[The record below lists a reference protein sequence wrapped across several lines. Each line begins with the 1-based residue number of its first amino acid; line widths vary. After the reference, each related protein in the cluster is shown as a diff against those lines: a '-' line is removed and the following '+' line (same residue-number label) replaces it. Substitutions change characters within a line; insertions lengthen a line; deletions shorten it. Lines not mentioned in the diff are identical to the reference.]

1 LCKYSSLPFILF
13 CVLFFSASGQGLKY
27 ESPRIEGFHPL
38 DEEPF
43 APSALT
49 SENPVILK
57 LEFKENVFKDTAIID
72 FEKRQITFRRYDD
85 LGFRLWEYHYKELS
99 DYLLARRNYA
109 LLKGWKGGISVSRN
123 DAAVS
128 KQSVMKFQWEMPVHY
143 PSWAQRLIGTDPPKL
158 SINGSLTIRM
168 GFDNSTYVESSVDT
182 DHESNTGFDF
192 QVDYQFSISG
202 SIGRLIS
209 INISA
214 DNQNEFAVSD
224 VFKNFKIH
232 YKESTPGELEDEIIQ
247 EVVAGWTGFQMPGTE
262 LSGYSESNEGLFGIK
277 VRSQLGPL
285 SLTSVISHER
295 GEAVKSTFSPNQG
308 SEERVLTEEDYIP
321 NKYFFLDNRYRR
333 LYNRKYAVNGAKPA
347 VIPEVDTLIVWRS
360 VKSGDMLID
369 TATLE
374 NDAQRQGFVRLYRD
388 RHYYLNETEGWIRFA
403 DTPDISN
410 CFIAIFLRTRDP
422 SFNKGR
428 IISTEK
434 DTIWNLWVLKPKDPI
449 DSAGADLDTSRFYLM
464 WRNVYELDAINLT
477 DSKFRIVQK
486 TIDDDNEREEN
497 ENSVKFSDV
506 LGISVDGQM
515 SVDKPHIFDKTNGY
529 LIFPPFDTSFFGNEP
544 FRNPALGKYQDS
556 SIYKCSKEVLHRENY
571 NPYYRIYTTSSAK
584 QTQFA
589 LGWGVMEGEVVKADG
604 VILQR
609 NVDYI
614 LDYSSGDLEL
624 VSPQARNAE
633 KITVEYQREA
643 MFVPE
648 KKVFFGTRG
657 ELKLPFISDGSF
669 AGLSF
674 LYQNVKVNDKIPQ
687 LEQEPYNKGL
697 LDFNIRIDL
706 NPEWMT
712 SLINKIPLIN
722 TTAESK
728 MVLDIEYARSFMNP
742 NPEGE
747 AYVEDF
753 EDSKLYSTL
762 PTDAKGW
769 YQASPPFFDSLTPD
783 SLHRYPPAWDFYWFT
798 PREEDH
804 QYRVKIRDIKD
815 LATTVATTN
824 ADDYESVL
832 RLHCVPSPAPSYNH
846 RYYNTWA
853 GIMVPVNLK
862 DKTEEQYFEFIVS
875 ASGGFQGKGKLL
887 IQMGTMR
894 EDISVN
900 GGPPNKVEDT
910 EDPTLINN
918 PDKVDSKRDNGLDTI
933 GVDSLEYYLIPGL
946 KQQWDTLHY
955 GNPLLGAD
963 REDPGRDNFKKYY
976 DKDGDIN
983 NRRYSN
989 RRQGDSKLTSED
1001 INYDYIVYTHKNE
1014 SYFQYTIDLSDG
1026 NAPIIDKN
1034 ANVKYEN
1041 GWRKYRIPL
1050 KEVIKD
1056 YNIRDSL
1063 GNPSWKNI
1071 EMVRLIW
1078 TGFDSSALNVEHQLV
1093 FSDMQFVGS
1102 QWLPMYDTIGTKI
1115 EASAINNR
1123 EDNFYRR
1130 EVTNEPL
1137 VLVERDDNDEEE
1149 QESSL
1154 RLNFKNIKPGETA
1167 LVTKSHNYHQI
1178 NISAYEQLSLA
1189 LYGRNPDGSTAKGV
1203 PLYDQKVHFVF
1214 RFGSD
1219 DSTYYEYRSDIY
1231 SGWQEVKIDL
1241 RKIAALKDSFMV
1253 MYSDTIPIEAGPIE
1267 ISTQYGKAFL
1277 RVVSKAAQ
1285 RQPNFSRIQWLGIGI
1300 VRDEDDINPKNSS
1313 GEIWVNEMK
1322 VRGINRLSGR
1332 AIRANFN
1339 TQWADFI
1346 NMTGNLTFTDGD
1358 FRKMTDNTI
1367 QRQNSGL
1374 STSFSSSMNLNKFL
1388 PQDWGFSLPVGGNY
1402 NSSVIRPQVKSN
1414 SDVVLTDEN
1423 GRPDNVW
1430 ELLTDKESLSRHYQQ
1445 KNTSISS
1452 YINFD
1457 KEKKN
1462 DNPLLNLTL
1471 DRISGGFRY
1480 NTNSSVNRQGPSN
1493 IWDEDFK
1500 ITNKSKTYSGN
1511 LKYNLTPDDPPSW
1524 TSWRPFE
1531 SKGPSKLSD
1540 YQFSLLPENFQ
1551 IDLIDVNQSSSY
1563 NTDTKRKTSSARHT
1577 FDVKHGLNFLYSPI
1591 APLLELNYSLNIS
1604 RDLQKYASSSGH
1616 EMVDNVFSLYKG
1628 NSAFARQYLILEGEK
1643 YRTQNAKI
1651 NISPDIFD
1659 WLNTSADYSSDY
1671 QGNIVSYISDT
1682 SDYISA
1688 SVNNTFSFDA
1698 SFSLDAALKN
1708 LVDITSKSRL
1718 SKFFSGVDSFFNAI
1732 SLNSVSFNYSA
1743 SQGLINNY
1751 MNKDIIGTGLD
1762 FLKYQLG
1769 LKGKDFRSFLRGDMD
1784 DNVLGGMRYRA
1795 LAGDSIDL
1803 YRQDRRSTDQRYS
1816 ISSGLSISVPF
1827 QLSIS
1832 PISISWSRK
1841 FQVTPDTNFFDTT
1854 ITFPDFSL
1862 GLRTSSLIKLPFI
1875 KDFLNSLEFNSNMNL
1890 KRICGHKNGID
1901 PDTTKEF
1908 SMSPLVG
1915 IQGVIKKW
1923 PINFSYRSRISRSK
1937 SYDKK
1942 LVSSQVSSGGH
1953 ELDISYKIERNS
1965 RLSEI
1970 NLLRWKIP
1978 VRGKTTMGLTGY
1990 RDVKTEFTNNRQ
2002 SKQNEV
2008 SYSIKPYISYIFTD
2022 NITGSFEYTHGNQKK
2037 DEQETKNRKL
2047 ALIVNIQFN

>member
-1 LCKYSSLPFILF
+1 LCKYCSLLFILF
-13 CVLFFSASGQGLKY
+13 CALFFSVSGQGLKY
-27 ESPRIEGFHPL
+27 ETPRIEGFHPL

-57 LEFKENVFKDTAIID
+57 LEFNQKEKVFKDTAIID

-109 LLKGWKGGISVSRN
+109 LLKGWKSGISVSRN
-123 DAAVS
+123 DAAIS

-143 PSWAQRLIGTDPPKL
+143 PSWAQRLIGTDPPRL

-168 GFDNSTYVESSVDT
+168 GFDNSTIVESSVDT
-182 DHESNTGFDF
+182 DHESNTGFNF

-214 DNQNEFAVSD
+214 DNQNEFAISD

-247 EVVAGWTGFQMPGTE
+247 EVEAGWTGFQMPGTE

-321 NKYFFLDNRYRR
+321 YKYYFLDNRYRR
-333 LYNRKYAVNGAKPA
+333 LYNRKYAVNGAKPTS
-347 VIPEVDTLIVWRS
+347 IPEVDTLIVWRS
-360 VKSGDMLID
+360 VKSGDLLID

-388 RHYYLNETEGWIRFA
+388 RHYYLNETEGWICFA

-410 CFIAIFLRTRDP
+410 SFIAIYLRTRDP
-422 SFNKGR
+422 SFNKGK
-428 IISTEK
+428 IISTEG

-449 DSAGADLDTSRFYLM
+449 DSAGANLDTSRFYLM
-464 WRNVYELDAINLT
+464 WRNVYELDATNLT

-497 ENSVKFSDV
+497 ENSVKFSDI
-506 LGISVDGQM
+506 LGISVNGQM
-515 SVDKPHIFDKTNGY
+515 SLDKPHIFDKNNGY
-529 LIFPPFDTSFFGNEP
+529 LIFPPYDTSFFGNEP

-556 SIYKCSKEVLHRENY
+556 IIYKCSKEVLHRSSY
-571 NPYYRIYTTSSAK
+571 DPYYRIYTTSSAK
-584 QTQFA
+584 QTTFN
-589 LGWGVMEGEVVKADG
+589 LGWDVMEGEIVKADG
-604 VILQR
+604 TILQR

-614 LDYSSGDLEL
+614 LDYSSGEMEL
-624 VSPQARNAE
+624 VSPYAKNAE
-633 KITVEYQREA
+633 KITVEYQRSA

-674 LYQNVKVNDKIPQ
+674 LYQNVKVNDDIPQ

-712 SLINKIPLIN
+712 DLINKIPLIN

-728 MVLDIEYARSFMNP
+728 MVLDVEYARSFMNP

-747 AYVEDF
+747 AYVDDF

-762 PTDAKGW
+762 PINATGW
-769 YQASPPFFDSLTPD
+769 FQASPPFLDSLTPD
-783 SLHRYPPAWDFYWFT
+783 SLHRYPPAWDFYWFSPT
-798 PREEDH
+798 ERDEK
-804 QYRVKIRDIKD
+804 YRVLERDIKN
-815 LATTVATTN
+815 LNTNVVTTSAN
-824 ADDYESVL
+824 DYASLL
-832 RLHCVPSPAPSYNH
+832 RLHCVPSPDQRYNH
-846 RYYNTWA
+846 KYYSTWA
-853 GIMVPVNLK
+853 GIMAPVYVK

-875 ASGGFQGKGKLL
+875 AVGGFRGKGKLI
-887 IQMGTMR
+887 IQMGTVR
-894 EDISVN
+894 EDISIR
-900 GGPPNKVEDT
+900 GGPPNRVEDT

-918 PDKVDSKRDNGLDTI
+918 PDKVDSKRDNGLDTTK
-933 GVDSLEYYLIPGL
+933 DNTLEYYLIPGID
-946 KQQWDTLHY
+946 QQWDTLRY
-955 GNPLLGAD
+955 GDTLLGPD
-963 REDPGRDNFKKYY
+963 REDPGRDDFKKYY
-976 DKDGDIN
+976 DDDGKIE

-989 RRQGDSKLTSED
+989 RKQGDSKLTSED
-1001 INYDYIVYTHKNE
+1001 INNDYIVYTHKNE
-1014 SYFQYTIDLSDG
+1014 SYFQYTIDLSDD

-1056 YNIRDSL
+1056 YNICDSI

-1071 EMVRLIW
+1071 EMIRLIW
-1078 TGFDSSALNVEHQLV
+1078 TGFDSSALNMEHQLA
-1093 FSDMQFVGS
+1093 FSEMQFVGN
-1102 QWLPMYDTIGTKI
+1102 QWLPMYDSIGTKI
-1115 EASAINNR
+1115 EASSINNK
-1123 EDNFYRR
+1123 EDNFYRK

-1137 VLVERDDNDEEE
+1137 VLVEKDDNNDEE

-1154 RLNFKNIKPGETA
+1154 RLNFKNIKPGDTA
-1167 LVTKSHNYHQI
+1167 LVTKSYNYHQI
-1178 NISAYEQLSLA
+1178 NISAYGQLSLA
-1189 LYGRNPDGSTAKGV
+1189 LYGRNPDGSTVKGV
-1203 PLYDQKVHFVF
+1203 PLFDQKVHFVF

-1241 RKIAALKDSFMV
+1241 RRIAALKDSFMV
-1253 MYSDTIPIEAGPIE
+1253 INSDSVPIE
-1267 ISTQYGKAFL
+1267 ISTQYGKAML

-1285 RQPNFSRIQWLGIGI
+1285 RQPNFSRIQWVGIGVI
-1300 VRDEDDINPKNSS
+1300 RDKDDNNAQNSF
-1313 GEIWVNEMK
+1313 GEIWINEMK
-1322 VRGINRLSGR
+1322 VSGINRLSGR
-1332 AIRANFN
+1332 AIRANFS

-1346 NMTGNLTFTDGD
+1346 SMAGNLTFTDGD
-1358 FRKMTDNTI
+1358 FRKMTDNKI
-1367 QRQNSGL
+1367 QRQNSEL

-1388 PQDWGFSLPVGGNY
+1388 PQDWGVSLPVGGSY
-1402 NSSVIRPQVKSN
+1402 NSSVTRPQLKSN
-1414 SDVVLTDEN
+1414 SDVVLTDEK

-1452 YINFD
+1452 YINFS
-1457 KEKKN
+1457 KKKKN

-1480 NTNSSVNRQGPSN
+1480 NTTNNVSRQGPTSV
-1493 IWDEDFK
+1493 EGQDFK
-1500 ITNKSKTYSGN
+1500 IDNETKTYSGN
-1511 LKYNLTPDDPPSW
+1511 LKYDLTPDDPPSW
-1524 TSWRPFE
+1524 TTWRPFE
-1531 SKGPSKLSD
+1531 SKGSSKLSE
-1540 YQFSLLPENFQ
+1540 YEFSLLPESFK
-1551 IDLIDVNQSSSY
+1551 IDLIDVNQSSAY
-1563 NTDTKRKTSSARHT
+1563 NTDTKRKTFSTKHT
-1577 FDVKHGLNFLYSPI
+1577 FDVKHGLNLLYSPI
-1591 APLLELNYSLNIS
+1591 APLLEFNYSLNIS
-1604 RDLQKYASSSGH
+1604 RDLQKYADRSTR
-1616 EMVDNVFSLYKG
+1616 EMADKVFSLYKG
-1628 NSAFARQYLILEGEK
+1628 NSTFAHHYLILEGEK
-1643 YRTQNAKI
+1643 YRIQNASI
-1651 NISPDIFD
+1651 NLTPDIVD
-1659 WLNTSADYSSDY
+1659 WLSTSADYSSDY
-1671 QGNIVSYISDT
+1671 HGDIVSYVSDST
-1682 SDYISA
+1682 GYISA
-1688 SVNNTFSFDA
+1688 SVNNTLSFDA
-1698 SFSLDAALKN
+1698 SFELDVVLKN
-1708 LVDITSKSRL
+1708 LMDVTSKTRME
-1718 SKFFSGVDSFFNAI
+1718 KFFSGVDSFFNAI
-1732 SLNSVSFNYSA
+1732 NLSKVSFNYTA
-1743 SQGLINNY
+1743 SQELTNNY
-1751 MNKDIIGTGLD
+1751 MNKDIIGSGFD

-1784 DNVLGGMRYRA
+1784 DGVLGGMRYRA
-1795 LAGDSIDL
+1795 LAGDKIDL
-1803 YRQDRRSTDQRYS
+1803 YRQDKRSTDQKYS
-1816 ISSGLSISVPF
+1816 ISSGLSITVPF

-1832 PISISWSRK
+1832 PISLSWSRI
-1841 FQVTPDTNFFDTT
+1841 FEVRPDTNFYDTT

-1862 GLRTSSLIKLPFI
+1862 GLRTSSLIKLPLI
-1875 KDFLNSLEFNSNMNL
+1875 KDILNSLELNSNLNL
-1890 KRICGHKNGID
+1890 KRICGNKNDID

-1915 IQGVIKKW
+1915 IQGVVKKW
-1923 PINFSYRSRISRSK
+1923 PINFSYRSKISRSK
-1937 SYDKK
+1937 VYDKK
-1942 LVSSQVSSGGH
+1942 MVSSQINSGGH
-1953 ELDISYKIERNS
+1953 ELDISYRIERNS

-1978 VRGKTTMGLTGY
+1978 VRGKTTMGITGN
-1990 RDVKTEFTNNRQ
+1990 REVRTELK
-2002 SKQNEV
+2002 SKINEV

-2022 NITGSFEYTHGNQKK
+2022 NITGNLEYIHGNEKNG
-2037 DEQETKNRKL
+2037 EHETKKREF

>member
-1 LCKYSSLPFILF
+1 MCKYCSLLFLLF
-13 CVLFFSASGQGLKY
+13 CALFYSVSGQGLKL

-38 DEEPF
+38 DEDPF

-49 SENPVILK
+49 SDNPVILK
-57 LEFKENVFKDTAIID
+57 LEFSENVFKDTAIID

-109 LLKGWKGGISVSRN
+109 LLKGWKSGISVSRN
-123 DAAVS
+123 DAASS

-143 PSWAQRLIGTDPPKL
+143 PSWAQRLIGTDPPRL
-158 SINGSLTIRM
+158 SINGSLTITM
-168 GFDNSTYVESSVDT
+168 GFDNSTFVESSLDK

-214 DNQNEFAVSD
+214 DNQNEFAISD

-247 EVVAGWTGFQMPGTE
+247 EVEAGWTGFQMPGTE

-321 NKYFFLDNRYRR
+321 YKYFFLDNRYRR
-333 LYNRKYAVNGAKPA
+333 LYNRKYAVSGARPP
-347 VIPEVDTLIVWRS
+347 VIPEVDTLIMWRS
-360 VKSGDMLID
+360 VKSGDMLNDID

-374 NDAQRQGFVRLYRD
+374 NDAQKQGFVRLYRD

-410 CFIAIFLRTRDP
+410 SFIAIFLRTKDP
-422 SFNKGR
+422 SFNKGK
-428 IISTEK
+428 IISFNET

-449 DSAGADLDTSRFYLM
+449 DSAGADLDTSRFHLM

-486 TIDDDNEREEN
+486 TIDDENEREEN
-497 ENSVKFSDV
+497 ENSLKFSDV
-506 LGISVDGQM
+506 LGISVNGQM
-515 SVDKPHIFDKTNGY
+515 SVDKPHIFDKNSGY
-529 LIFPPFDTSFFGNEP
+529 LIFPPYDTSFFGNEP

-556 SIYKCSKEVLHRENY
+556 LIYKCSKEVLHRNNY
-571 NPYYRIYTTSSAK
+571 DPYYRIYTTSSAK
-584 QTQFA
+584 QTTYN
-589 LGWGVMEGEVVKADG
+589 LGWDVMEGEVVKADG
-604 VILQR
+604 TILQR

-614 LDYSSGDLEL
+614 LDYSSGEMEL
-624 VSPQARNAE
+624 VSPYARNAE
-633 KITVEYQREA
+633 KITVEYQRSA

-657 ELKLPFISDGSF
+657 ELKLPFISDRSF

-697 LDFNIRIDL
+697 LDFNIRIELD
-706 NPEWMT
+706 PEWMT
-712 SLINKIPLIN
+712 SLVNKIPLIN

-728 MVLDIEYARSFMNP
+728 MVLDLEYARSFMNP

-747 AYVEDF
+747 AYVDDF

-762 PTDAKGW
+762 PINATGW
-769 YQASPPFFDSLTPD
+769 YQASPPFLDSLTPD
-783 SLHRYPPAWDFYWFT
+783 SLHLYPPAWDFYWFT
-798 PREEDH
+798 PKDKDN
-804 QYRVKIRDIKD
+804 QYRVLIRDIKD
-815 LATTVATTN
+815 LATNVATTS
-824 ADDYESVL
+824 ADDYESLL
-832 RLHCVPSPAPSYNH
+832 RLHCVPSPDSKYDQ
-846 RYYNTWA
+846 RYYSSWA
-853 GIMVPVNLK
+853 GIMTPVYIK
-862 DKTEEQYFEFIVS
+862 DKSEEQYFEFIVS
-875 ASGGFQGKGKLL
+875 TAGGGQGKGKLL

-894 EDISVN
+894 EDISIR
-900 GGPPNKVEDT
+900 GGAPNKVEDT
-910 EDPTLINN
+910 EDPNLIND
-918 PDKVDSKRDNGLDTI
+918 PDKVDSKLDTGLDGI
-933 GVDSLEYYLIPGL
+933 GIDSLEYYLIPGL
-946 KQQWDTLHY
+946 EQQWDTLRF
-955 GNPLLGAD
+955 GDPLLGLD

-976 DKDGDIN
+976 DNDGKVE

-1014 SYFQYTIDLSDG
+1014 SYYQYTIDLSDD
-1026 NAPIIDKN
+1026 NAPLIDKN

-1056 YNIRDSL
+1056 YDIRDSI

-1071 EMVRLIW
+1071 EMIRLIW
-1078 TGFDSSALNVEHQLV
+1078 TGFDSSALNLEHQLV
-1093 FSDMQFVGS
+1093 FSEMQFVGS
-1102 QWLPMYDTIGTKI
+1102 QWLPMYDSIGTKI
-1115 EASAINNR
+1115 EASAINNK

-1130 EVTNEPL
+1130 EVTGEPL
-1137 VLVERDDNDEEE
+1137 VLVERGDNDEEE
-1149 QESSL
+1149 QEASL

-1167 LVTKSHNYHQI
+1167 LVTKSFNYHQI

-1189 LYGRNPDGSTAKGV
+1189 LYGRNPDGSTVRGV
-1203 PLYDQKVHFVF
+1203 PLFDKKVHFVF

-1219 DSTYYEYRSDIY
+1219 DSTYYEYRSNVY

-1241 RKIAALKDSFMV
+1241 REIAALKDSFMV
-1253 MYSDTIPIEAGPIE
+1253 MNSDTVPIEV
-1267 ISTQYGKAFL
+1267 STQYGNAFL

-1285 RQPNFSRIQWLGIGI
+1285 RQPNFSRIQWVGIGVI
-1300 VRDEDDINPKNSS
+1300 RDEDDINPQNSS
-1313 GEIWVNEMK
+1313 GEIWVNEWK
-1322 VRGINRLSGR
+1322 VNGINRLSGR
-1332 AIRANFN
+1332 AIRANFT

-1346 NMTGNLTFTDGD
+1346 NMSGNLTFTDGD
-1358 FRKMTDNTI
+1358 FRKMTDNII
-1367 QRQNSGL
+1367 QRQNSVL

-1388 PQDWGFSLPVGGNY
+1388 PQDWGVSLPVGGNY
-1402 NSSVIRPQVKSN
+1402 NSSVTRPQLKSN
-1414 SDVVLTDEN
+1414 SDVVLTDEK
-1423 GRPDNVW
+1423 GQSDNVW

-1445 KNTSISS
+1445 KNTSMSS

-1457 KEKKN
+1457 KTKNN

-1480 NTNSSVNRQGPSN
+1480 NTSSNDNQQGPSN
-1493 IWDEDFK
+1493 VQGEDFK
-1500 ITNKSKTYSGN
+1500 ITSKSKTYSGN
-1511 LKYNLTPDDPPSW
+1511 LKYDLTPDDPPSW
-1524 TSWRPFE
+1524 TSWHPFE
-1531 SKGPSKLSD
+1531 SKGPSKLSE
-1540 YQFSLLPENFQ
+1540 YKFSLLPENFQ
-1551 IDLIDVNQSSSY
+1551 VDLIDVNQSSAY
-1563 NTDTKRKTSSARHT
+1563 NADTKRKTSSTKHT

-1591 APLLELNYSLNIS
+1591 APLLDLNYSLNIS
-1604 RDLQKYASSSGH
+1604 RDLQKYADGSGR
-1616 EMVDNVFSLYKG
+1616 EMADKVLSLYKG
-1628 NSAFARQYLILEGEK
+1628 NSTFARHYFILEGEK
-1643 YRTQNAKI
+1643 YRNQNAKI
-1651 NISPDIFD
+1651 SLSPNIFE
-1659 WLNTSADYSSDY
+1659 WLSTSADYSSDY
-1671 QGNIVSYISDT
+1671 HGDIVSYISDT
-1682 SDYISA
+1682 NDYISA
-1688 SVNNTFSFDA
+1688 SVNNSLSFDA
-1698 SFSLDAALKN
+1698 SFNFDVALKN
-1708 LVDITSKSRL
+1708 LIDITSKSRL
-1718 SKFFSGVDSFFNAI
+1718 AKFFSGVDSFFNAI
-1732 SLNSVSFNYSA
+1732 SFNSVSFNYTA
-1743 SQGLINNY
+1743 SQELINNY
-1751 MNKDIIGTGLD
+1751 MNKDIIGSGFD

-1769 LKGKDFRSFLRGDMD
+1769 LKGKDFSSFLRGDMD
-1784 DNVLGGMRYRA
+1784 DGMLGGMRYRA
-1795 LAGDSIDL
+1795 LSGDNIDL
-1803 YRQDRRSTDQRYS
+1803 YRQDRRSTDQSYS

-1832 PISISWSRK
+1832 PISLSWSRNYE
-1841 FQVTPDTNFFDTT
+1841 VIPDTNFYDTT
-1854 ITFPDFSL
+1854 TTFPDFSL
-1862 GLRTSSLIKLPFI
+1862 GLRTSSLIKLPLV
-1875 KDFLNSLEFNSNMNL
+1875 KDFLNSLEFNSSLNL
-1890 KRICGHKNGID
+1890 KRICGNKNDID

-1937 SYDKK
+1937 SYDKER
-1942 LVSSQVSSGGH
+1942 VSSQIKSGGH
-1953 ELDISYKIERNS
+1953 ELDISYRIERNS

-1990 RDVKTEFTNNRQ
+1990 RDVRTTQENNGL
-2002 SKQNEV
+2002 SKKNEV
-2008 SYSIKPYISYIFTD
+2008 SYSIKPYLSYIFTD
-2022 NITGSFEYTHGNQKK
+2022 NITGNFEYTHGNVKI
-2037 DEQETKNRKL
+2037 DEQETKTRKM

>member
-1 LCKYSSLPFILF
+1 
-13 CVLFFSASGQGLKY
+13 LFFSVSGQGLKY
-27 ESPRIEGFHPL
+27 ETPRIEGFHPL

-57 LEFKENVFKDTAIID
+57 LEFNQQEKVFKDTAIID

-109 LLKGWKGGISVSRN
+109 LLKGWKAGISVSRN
-123 DAAVS
+123 DAASS

-143 PSWAQRLIGTDPPKL
+143 PSWAQRLIGTDPPRL

-168 GFDNSTYVESSVDT
+168 GFDNSTIVESSVDT

-214 DNQNEFAVSD
+214 DNQNEFAISD

-247 EVVAGWTGFQMPGTE
+247 EVEAGWTGFQMPGTE

-308 SEERVLTEEDYIP
+308 SEERVLTEEDYILY
-321 NKYFFLDNRYRR
+321 KYYFLDNRYRR
-333 LYNRKYAVNGAKPA
+333 LYNRKYAINGARPTS
-347 VIPEVDTLIVWRS
+347 IPEVDTLIVWRS

-374 NDAQRQGFVRLYRD
+374 DDPQRQGFVRLYRD

-410 CFIAIFLRTRDP
+410 CFIAIYLRARDP
-422 SFNKGR
+422 SFNKGS
-428 IISTEK
+428 IISATEN

-506 LGISVDGQM
+506 LGISVNGQM
-515 SVDKPHIFDKTNGY
+515 SLDKPYIFDKNNGY
-529 LIFPPFDTSFFGNEP
+529 LIFPPYDTSFFGNEP
-544 FRNPALGKYQDS
+544 FRNPALGNYVDS
-556 SIYKCSKEVLHRENY
+556 TIYKCSKEVLHRSPY
-571 NPYYRIYTTSSAK
+571 DPYYRIYTTSSTK
-584 QTQFA
+584 QTTFN
-589 LGWGVMEGEVVKADG
+589 LGWDVMEGEVVKADG
-604 VILQR
+604 TILQR

-614 LDYSSGDLEL
+614 LDYSSGEMEL
-624 VSPQARNAE
+624 VSPYAKNAE
-633 KITVEYQREA
+633 KITVEYQRSA

-747 AYVEDF
+747 AYVDDF

-762 PTDAKGW
+762 PIHANGW
-769 YQASPPFFDSLTPD
+769 YQASPPFIDSLTPD

-798 PREEDH
+798 PTERDH
-804 QYRVKIRDIKD
+804 QYRILVRDIKD
-815 LATTVATTN
+815 LNTKVVTTSAN
-824 ADDYESVL
+824 DYETLL
-832 RLHCVPSPAPSYNH
+832 RLHCVPSPHPKYNH
-846 RYYNTWA
+846 RYYSTWA
-853 GIMVPVNLK
+853 GVMTPVYIK
-862 DKTEEQYFEFIVS
+862 DKTEEQYFEFIIS
-875 ASGGFQGKGKLL
+875 AAGGFHGKGKLL
-887 IQMGTMR
+887 IQMGTVR
-894 EDISVN
+894 EDISIR

-933 GVDSLEYYLIPGL
+933 KDNTLEYYLIPGL
-946 KQQWDTLHY
+946 NQQWDTLRY
-955 GNPLLGAD
+955 GDTLLGLD
-963 REDPGRDNFKKYY
+963 REDPGRDDFKKYY
-976 DKDGDIN
+976 DDDGKVEH
-983 NRRYSN
+983 RRYSN

-1014 SYFQYTIDLSDG
+1014 SYFQFTVDLGDESAPFIDTS
-1026 NAPIIDKN
+1026 
-1034 ANVKYEN
+1034 ANVIHKN

-1050 KEVIKD
+1050 KESIKG
-1056 YNIRDSL
+1056 YNFRDSV

-1071 EMVRLIW
+1071 EFVRLIW
-1078 TGFDSSALNVEHQLV
+1078 TGFDSSALNVEHQLI
-1093 FSDMQFVGS
+1093 FSEMQFVGS
-1102 QWLPMYDTIGTKI
+1102 QWLPMHDSIGTII
-1115 EASAINNR
+1115 EASSINNK

-1130 EVTNEPL
+1130 EVANEPL
-1137 VLVERDDNDEEE
+1137 VLVERDDNDDEE

-1154 RLNFKNIKPGETA
+1154 RLNFKSVGPGDTA
-1167 LVTKSHNYHQI
+1167 LVTRSYNYHQLD
-1178 NISAYEQLSLA
+1178 ISAYGQLSLA
-1189 LYGRNPDGSTAKGV
+1189 LYGRKPDGSSAKGQHA
-1203 PLYDQKVHFVF
+1203 PLYDGKVYFVF

-1219 DSTYYEYRSDIY
+1219 DSTYYEYLSEIY

-1241 RKIAALKDSFMV
+1241 RKIAELKDNFITENPDS
-1253 MYSDTIPIEAGPIE
+1253 PIETELIKVSKDGQRKE
-1267 ISTQYGKAFL
+1267 YL
-1277 RVVSKAAQ
+1277 RAISKAAQ
-1285 RQPNFSRIQWLGIGI
+1285 RQPNFTRIQWMGIGVI
-1300 VRDEDDINPKNSS
+1300 RDKDDTREENSS
-1313 GEIWVNEMK
+1313 GEIWINEMK
-1322 VRGINRLSGR
+1322 VREINRLSGR

-1346 NMTGNLTFTDGD
+1346 SMAGNLTFTDGD

-1367 QRQNSGL
+1367 QRQNSEL

-1388 PQDWGFSLPVGGNY
+1388 PQDWGVSLPIGGSY
-1402 NSSVIRPQVKSN
+1402 NSSITRPQIKSN
-1414 SDVVLTDEN
+1414 SDVVLTDEK
-1423 GRPDNVW
+1423 GRSDNVW
-1430 ELLTDKESLSRHYQQ
+1430 ELLTDKKSLSRHYQQ
-1445 KNTSISS
+1445 KTTNISS

-1480 NTNSSVNRQGPSN
+1480 NTNNSDNRQGKKSSV
-1493 IWDEDFK
+1493 DEDYK
-1500 ITNKSKTYSGN
+1500 ITSKTQTYSGN
-1511 LKYNLTPDDPPSW
+1511 LKYDLTPDDPPSW

-1531 SKGPSKLSD
+1531 YKGPSKLSD
-1540 YQFSLLPENFQ
+1540 YQFSLLPENFM
-1551 IDLIDVNQSSSY
+1551 IDFIDVTQSSAY
-1563 NTDTKRKTSSARHT
+1563 NTDTKRNTYSTRHT

-1591 APLLELNYSLNIS
+1591 APLLEFNYSLNIS
-1604 RDLQKYASSSGH
+1604 RDLQKYADGSTR
-1616 EMVDNVFSLYKG
+1616 EMADNIFSLYKG
-1628 NSAFARQYLILEGEK
+1628 NATFARHYLILEGEK
-1643 YRTQNAKI
+1643 YRVQNASI
-1651 NISPDIFD
+1651 NLSPNIFD
-1659 WLNTSADYSSDY
+1659 WLSTSADYSSDY
-1671 QGNIVSYISDT
+1671 HGDIVSYVSDST
-1682 SDYISA
+1682 GYISA
-1688 SVNNTFSFDA
+1688 SVSNTFSFDA
-1698 SFSLDAALKN
+1698 SFDFDVALKN
-1708 LVDITSKSRL
+1708 LMDITSKSRL
-1718 SKFFSGVDSFFNAI
+1718 NKFLSGVDSFFNAVNLNRI
-1732 SLNSVSFNYSA
+1732 SFSYTA
-1743 SQGLINNY
+1743 SQELINNY
-1751 MNKDIIGTGLD
+1751 MNQDIIGSGFD

-1784 DNVLGGMRYRA
+1784 DYVLGGMRYRA
-1795 LAGDSIDL
+1795 LAGDKIDL
-1803 YRQDRRSTDQRYS
+1803 YRQDRRNTDQRYS

-1832 PISISWSRK
+1832 PISLSWSRN
-1841 FQVTPDTNFFDTT
+1841 FEVIPDTNFYDTT

-1862 GLRTSSLIKLPFI
+1862 GLRTSSLIKLPLI
-1875 KDFLNSLEFNSNMNL
+1875 KDFLSSLEFNSNLNL
-1890 KRICGHKNGID
+1890 KRICGNKNDID

-1937 SYDKK
+1937 VYDKK
-1942 LVSSQVSSGGH
+1942 MVSNQISSGGH
-1953 ELDISYKIERNS
+1953 ELDISYRIERNS

-1978 VRGKTTMGLTGY
+1978 VRGKTTMGLTGN
-1990 RDVKTEFTNNRQ
+1990 REVRTELSNDGQ
-2002 SKQNEV
+2002 SKTNEV
-2008 SYSIKPYISYIFTD
+2008 SYSIKPYLSYIFTD
-2022 NITGSFEYTHGNQKK
+2022 NITGSFEYTHGNEKTG
-2037 DEQETKNRKL
+2037 EHETKKREL
-2047 ALIVNIQFN
+2047 ALIVSIQFN